1 MARKKKRVKRRAK
14 RKVRRP
20 AATAGSPGLL
30 AQLKAYHA
38 DLDARVSALQ
48 SEMEGVAT
56 AIGAMEGV
64 APRAGGAAVPGAAR
78 RGPRPAGTSLKD
90 FIIKV
95 LGRTSGP
102 MTVKDLGAAI
112 LRAGYQTKSR
122 NLGNQISMALAQLT
136 RARKVKKVGRGMY
149 KT

>member
-14 RKVRRP
+14 RKTGGR
-20 AATAGSPGLL
+20 AAMIGSPGLL
-30 AQLKAYHA
+30 AQLKAYHGE
-38 DLDARVSALQ
+38 LDARVSTLQ
-48 SEMEGVAT
+48 SEMEGVAA

-64 APRAGGAAVPGAAR
+64 TPRAGRALVPGAAR

-90 FIIKV
+90 YIIKV
-95 LGRTSGP
+95 LGRASRP
-102 MTVKDLGAAI
+102 MSVKDLGTAI
-112 LRAGYQTKSR
+112 LNAGYQTRSR

-149 KT
+149 RA

>member
-1 MARKKKRVKRRAK
+1 MARKKKRVKRRVK

-20 AATAGSPGLL
+20 AAMAGSPELL
-30 AQLKAYHA
+30 VQLKTYHD
-38 DLDARVSALQ
+38 DLVARVSALQ
-48 SEMEGVAT
+48 GEMEGVAT
-56 AIGAMEGV
+56 AITAIEGV
-64 APRAGGAAVPGAAR
+64 APRFGRAPVPGAAR

-102 MTVKDLGAAI
+102 MSVKHLGSAI

-149 KT
+149 RT